1 MELRSL
7 AWRTDLALLLAAG
20 CEVDDHG
27 DHLVVRTPANPGF
40 YWGNFLLLDAPA
52 GPDDVPEWLRAFER
66 EFPEAEHR
74 TFGVDGADGAVDDLA
89 PFRAAGMGVEASTVM
104 TARAVHEPAH
114 PNTEAIIR
122 PLATDEDW
130 AQQVELALT
139 DRELQGGR
147 VFATRRAA
155 AERRLVEQELGQWFG
170 AFLDGGLAASLGLFV
185 ASEGLAR
192 YQGVMTHPDHRG
204 RGLCGTLVHHAGRFG
219 FDELG
224 VHTLVMVAD
233 PDYLAIRTYRSVGF
247 TGSETQLQAMRV
259 PKA

>member
-7 AWRTDLALLLAAG
+7 AWRTDLALLRAAG
-20 CEVDDHG
+20 SEVDARG

-52 GPDDVPEWLRAFER
+52 GPDDVASWLQAFEE
-66 EFPEAEHR
+66 EFPDARHR
-74 TFGVDGADGAVDDLA
+74 TFGVDGTEGSVDDLA

-104 TARAVHEPAH
+104 TAQSVHEPPH
-114 PNTEAIIR
+114 PHIEASVR
-122 PLATDEDW
+122 PLATDDDW

-139 DRELQGGR
+139 DEELHGGR
-147 VFATRRAA
+147 EFATRRAA
-155 AERRLVEQELGQWFG
+155 AERSLVEQGLGQWFG
-170 AFLDGGLAASLGLFV
+170 AFLDGQLAASLGLFV

-224 VHTLVMVAD
+224 VKTLVMVAD
-233 PDYLAIRTYRSVGF
+233 PEYLAIRIYRSVGF
-247 TGSETQLQAMRV
+247 TGSETQLQAARV
-259 PKA
+259 PNG